1 MEVFMR
7 AIGRKIKQTF
17 SVDFSIKMETFTK
30 ENGRTIKPTDLDTTS
45 TKTDRYTEASGKMT
59 HKTVEASSVGLMGLS
74 LKVTMNKE

>member
-59 HKTVEASSVGLMGLS
+59 RKTVEASSVGLMGLS